1 MKNNILVLWI
11 YLLLSWFLFFITS
24 AGWTMWLFRLFG
36 YGVLFVLIGV
46 IFTFRYHKNKS
57 TSPFY
62 LKKQLIWIQ
71 IIAILFNFGD
81 WVLCFFL
88 SFNFFERLLLINGWN
103 IIGEPCQAPYFD
115 QVFFENFAFT
125 ISRICF
131 LIYFVVLIVFLVKQ
145 TRK

>member
-11 YLLLSWFLFFITS
+11 YLFLSWFLFFITS

-36 YGVLFVLIGV
+36 HGVLFVLIGV

-81 WVLCFFL
+81 CGDANG

-103 IIGEPCQAPYFD
+103 IIGEPCQTPYLD
-115 QVFFENFAFT
+115 QLFFENFAFT

-145 TRK
+145 TRRK

>member
-1 MKNNILVLWI
+1 
-11 YLLLSWFLFFITS
+11 
-24 AGWTMWLFRLFG
+24 MWLFRLFG
-36 YGVLFVLIGV
+36 HGVLFVLIGV

-57 TSPFY
+57 TIPFY

-81 WVLCFFL
+81 CGDANG
-88 SFNFFERLLLINGWN
+88 SFNFFERLFLINGWN
-103 IIGEPCQAPYFD
+103 IIGEPCQPPYLD
-115 QVFFENFAFT
+115 QVFFDNFGVT

-145 TRK
+145 TRKK